1 MASGKM
7 TFDQSVPGNAAS
19 ANAGGENM
27 MNKVLNEKENYIG
40 TLENEITEMRKE
52 IEIQRE
58 QLLQAEAQTICAE
71 TKGQRSPYMSL
82 GGGPGLNGSFFQS
95 QSQ

>member
-7 TFDQSVPGNAAS
+7 TFDQTVPGNAAS
-19 ANAGGENM
+19 ANAGGDNM

-58 QLLQAEAQTICAE
+58 QLLQAEA
-71 TKGQRSPYMSL
+71 
-82 GGGPGLNGSFFQS
+82 
-95 QSQ
+95 